1 MPKKKAKLKSESVTY
16 SYPRVYSI
24 VLWNTGEEDH
34 GSTFGVLRQ
43 LLWEE
48 IARINSGEADESSLK
63 SLMIILDQ
71 MDEEF
76 EKGRD

>member
-1 MPKKKAKLKSESVTY
+1 
-16 SYPRVYSI
+16 
-24 VLWNTGEEDH
+24 
-34 GSTFGVLRQ
+34 

-48 IARINSGEADESSLK
+48 IARINSGEADESRLK